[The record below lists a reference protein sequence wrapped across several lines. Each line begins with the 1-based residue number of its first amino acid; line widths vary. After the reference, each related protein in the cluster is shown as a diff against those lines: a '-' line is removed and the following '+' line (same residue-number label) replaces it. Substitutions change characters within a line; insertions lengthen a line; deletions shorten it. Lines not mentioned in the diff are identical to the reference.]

1 MKTNPAIKPQ
11 GIRDRAFE
19 FAVRGAQRCALP

>member
-19 FAVRGAQRCALP
+19 FAVRVVPRCTLP